1 IIGLRCAG
9 PVVEPGPRRRPAE
22 PQIVGSNP
30 TRPVSRTSGSKHATS
45 DCHRTFLEQRS
56 GPLCFRI
63 NRDPL
68 PVRFKMWKRKIVIIV
83 VVCTLAF
90 VFAVPIQSAESPGA
104 VVNPATGSSCCIH
117 YRRSLSCL
125 FLGIGDNY
133 WDGTLSLGCEP
144 IVV

>member
-1 IIGLRCAG
+1 MELKRVHFREEIGRLAQRTRRV
-9 PVVEPGPRRRPAE
+9 PPGPFLAPRARNTLLRTVTGP
-22 PQIVGSNP
+22 S
-30 TRPVSRTSGSKHATS
+30 SRSARGPHV
-45 DCHRTFLEQRS
+45 LES
-56 GPLCFRI
+56 IGIL
-63 NRDPL
+63 L
-68 PVRFKMWKRKIVIIV
+68 VRLKMWKRKIVIIV

-90 VFAVPIQSAESPGA
+90 VFAVPIRSAESPGA
-104 VVNPATGSSCCIH
+104 VINPATGSSCCIH